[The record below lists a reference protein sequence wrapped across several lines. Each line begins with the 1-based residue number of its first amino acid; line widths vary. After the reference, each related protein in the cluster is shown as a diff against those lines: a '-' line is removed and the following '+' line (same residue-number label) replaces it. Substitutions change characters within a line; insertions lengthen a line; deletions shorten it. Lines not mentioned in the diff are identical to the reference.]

1 LRRALIN
8 LNREMT
14 EEQRAW
20 YKKKQ
25 QEQEK
30 IRFRLYYWEYGSAKK
45 LLIKTKGGGRKQAMF
60 PDVQSAEYEA
70 QRLANKMGIE
80 VFVIDYPPYDPD
92 AQIVSRS
99 GIVSI
104 FWPEMEDSGN
114 A

>member
-1 LRRALIN
+1 
-8 LNREMT
+8 MT

-20 YKKKQ
+20 YKRKQQQ

-45 LLIKTKGGGRKQAMF
+45 LLVKTKGGGRKQAMF
-60 PDVQSAEYEA
+60 PDIQSAEYEA

-92 AQIVSRS
+92 AQIVRRNR
-99 GIVSI
+99 IASI
-104 FWPEMEDSGN
+104 FWPEMGDDKN